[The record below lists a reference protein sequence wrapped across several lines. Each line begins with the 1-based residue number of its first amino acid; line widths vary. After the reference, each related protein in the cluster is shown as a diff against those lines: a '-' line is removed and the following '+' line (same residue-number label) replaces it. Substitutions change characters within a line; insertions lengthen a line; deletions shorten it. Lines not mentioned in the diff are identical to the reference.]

1 MLKRNLDA
9 KVLSTKVAGGFVSC
23 MYALY
28 ATSLRKQSDNQ
39 ALFHWFTI
47 CNQDTIYPKL
57 NFKIEQ

>member
-1 MLKRNLDA
+1 M
-9 KVLSTKVAGGFVSC
+9 STKVAGGFVSC

-47 CNQDTIYPKL
+47 CNQNTIYPKL